1 MFAAWR
7 AIPPLPRREVKLL
20 EIDPRSRGEDW
31 KDVDQRCRLIASA
44 TLKAVKLEAARR
56 EAVLESALARG

>member
-1 MFAAWR
+1 MFAASAR
-7 AIPPLPRREVKLL
+7 DSAFAPAGVKLL
-20 EIDPRSRGEDW
+20 EIDPRSRGEGW

-56 EAVLESALARG
+56 KSALESALAQG